1 LNRKQKEALVIALSE
16 KGKTY
21 REITKEAGVSP
32 NTIKA
37 ILNKAGLDQNTS
49 ISSRA
54 FELFSEGKTP
64 LQVAIALNQEAEEA
78 IRYHRQYLMLLGCT
92 EFTRV
97 YPQIKDNPWPY
108 VNLVKLAQ
116 NSGISEG
123 EVTELLEISKGHLP
137 RVRLEYDR
145 VNEEISSHKA
155 ELNSWRAELNNIA
168 RTYQQ
173 FVDRNIE
180 LKRREDEL
188 LLSVGELEA
197 REREL
202 QKTTTELEQRL
213 SGLRENNACNDNL
226 NLKVKQEE
234 AIHMNDVFIP
244 PSSMEFDYRRPNGNF
259 YASQYS
265 RSS

>member
-1 LNRKQKEALVIALSE
+1 L
-16 KGKTY
+16 
-21 REITKEAGVSP
+21 
-32 NTIKA
+32 A
-37 ILNKAGLDQNTS
+37 ILNL
-49 ISSRA
+49 
-54 FELFSEGKTP
+54 
-64 LQVAIALNQEAEEA
+64 
-78 IRYHRQYLMLLGCT
+78 
-92 EFTRV
+92 
-97 YPQIKDNPWPY
+97 
-108 VNLVKLAQ
+108 VNLVQKARM
-116 NSGISEG
+116 GDG
-123 EVTELLEISKGHLP
+123 EVVELLKIANGYLP
-137 RVRLEYDR
+137 RVRLEYDK
-145 VNEEISSHKA
+145 VKEEKNSLEAELSSKKA
-155 ELNSWRAELNNIA
+155 ELNNTA

-173 FVDRNIE
+173 FVDRNVE